1 MNKSCRL
8 FQTNFYYRN
17 LTKYNKSEF
26 LEYLMRIIIIII
38 IIIIDIISL
47 FRLELYL
54 ILFFLKDIYQ

>member
-38 IIIIDIISL
+38 DIISL

-54 ILFFLKDIYQ
+54 ILFLLKDIYQ

>member
-38 IIIIDIISL
+38 DIISL